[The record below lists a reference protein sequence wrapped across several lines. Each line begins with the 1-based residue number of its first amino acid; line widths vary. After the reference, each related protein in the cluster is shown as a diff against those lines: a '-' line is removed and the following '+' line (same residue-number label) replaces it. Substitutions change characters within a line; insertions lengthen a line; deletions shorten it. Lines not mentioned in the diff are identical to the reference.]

1 MRFLAIFLFYLN
13 QGIGLSLFGFAIP
26 AWLTANGASL
36 EDIAT
41 VVSAS
46 ALPWSLKFISGAL
59 VDRYTFLPMGR
70 RRLWIIGAQSLLALS
85 LVCIAIL
92 TPSAEEILLL
102 AVIGFVLNM
111 AVISQDVGVDALA
124 IDLFGDDERPFAA
137 GVMFGAQT
145 LGGAMAVALS
155 GLLLDA
161 YGFSTMA
168 FALAVIPATTI
179 AFGIMVREREGERRL
194 PWSDGETHRA
204 NLGLQATKW
213 RDILGAAFR
222 AIVLPASLMAMPLLL
237 VRAIPG
243 GVAGTYGPTL
253 FTENAQW
260 SMAQFTNFVALVG
273 VALAL
278 YTVLFAGR
286 VTQALGE
293 RKAFL
298 IAVGGASAA
307 ACGFASI
314 PSLWT
319 ETGILIAFVIVTEL
333 LAITALLALI
343 PICMRLC
350 SPAAAGTQFVIYM
363 GVANLGS
370 PIGAY
375 LTTVTAGAGHEELLF
390 WALGVVFAAAF
401 LWALWAKPLFI
412 DNTPL
417 RQVAR
422 M

>member
-46 ALPWSLKFISGAL
+46 ALPWSLKFINGAL

-92 TPSAEEILLL
+92 TPSTEEILLL

-111 AVISQDVGVDALA
+111 AVVSQDVGVDALA

-213 RDILGAAFR
+213 RDILGTAFR
-222 AIVLPASLMAMPLLL
+222 AIVLPASLMASHYCSSEQSPAAS
-237 VRAIPG
+237 RA
-243 GVAGTYGPTL
+243 PTD
-253 FTENAQW
+253 
-260 SMAQFTNFVALVG
+260 
-273 VALAL
+273 
-278 YTVLFAGR
+278 
-286 VTQALGE
+286 
-293 RKAFL
+293 
-298 IAVGGASAA
+298 
-307 ACGFASI
+307 
-314 PSLWT
+314 
-319 ETGILIAFVIVTEL
+319 
-333 LAITALLALI
+333 
-343 PICMRLC
+343 RLC
-350 SPAAAGTQFVIYM
+350 SPKTRSGRWLNSRTSSPWW
-363 GVANLGS
+363 GS
-370 PIGAY
+370 RSRSIRCCLPA
-375 LTTVTAGAGHEELLF
+375 E
-390 WALGVVFAAAF
+390 
-401 LWALWAKPLFI
+401 
-412 DNTPL
+412 
-417 RQVAR
+417 
-422 M
+422 